1 MAARRNSLNAIR
13 PLTTEKRNHFDIYT
27 LIFFVIMTLY
37 GYYIVNVGA
46 NENYNRIIG
55 WMGIATLVWCAVSM
69 KVITKTFMSLP
80 FMFEAAF
87 YILTLGQSGVIAF
100 KGNIDDLL
108 NLYYF
113 DSPTNVNRAYI
124 FSILCLIA
132 LNFGIVFAHNNTY
145 RFNFKLKSDYKPSVD
160 YTKAMKTVGII
171 MAVVSFVPYVIMW
184 YHIVSTY
191 SYSGYTNAFISIS
204 GSTSWSK
211 IPTLIGEY
219 FPIALY
225 MLLAAY
231 KDEKQKRN
239 IVIALIVANAIL
251 NLSVGN
257 RSEPISDIMVVL
269 WFVRNQ
275 AVTPAQKRRTT
286 IYMLIGALI
295 FLLIVPVIG
304 ETRNEGTL
312 SVGTVI
318 NSFTSEGAF
327 ASSIEDTI
335 VGMGWSAFPAVKTM
349 QIIPNKIGFHHGESY
364 FFALLSVF
372 PNIFGGT
379 HISVK
384 YAGLPKWLQ
393 ETLRLPYG
401 PGFSA
406 PAEAFY
412 NFGWYGMFVM
422 PIIGYFAYKLLSDD
436 KKRNNALHL
445 FVMIASFTVL
455 FSFPRREM
463 LTFVRTCTYQVGL
476 SYLAVRIFYRIQRG
490 RG

>member
-1 MAARRNSLNAIR
+1 MA
-13 PLTTEKRNHFDIYT
+13 
-27 LIFFVIMTLY
+27 LY

-46 NENYNRIIG
+46 NDSYNRIVG
-55 WMGIATLVWCAVSM
+55 WMGIASLVWCAISM
-69 KVITKTFMSLP
+69 KVITKTFFSLL

-87 YILTLGQSGVIAF
+87 YVLTLGQSGVIAI

-132 LNFGIVFAHNNTY
+132 LNFGIIFAHNNSY
-145 RFNFKLKSDYKPSVD
+145 RFSFKSIYDYNKPEFD
-160 YTKAMKTVGII
+160 YTRAMKTVGII
-171 MAVVSFVPYVIMW
+171 LAAVSCIPYAIMW
-184 YHIVSTY
+184 YNIVSTY
-191 SYSGYTNAFISIS
+191 SHSGYTEAFIGIT

-231 KDEKQKRN
+231 KDEKQRRN
-239 IVIALIVANAIL
+239 IIIIFIIANAVL

-269 WFVRNQ
+269 WFIRNQ
-275 AVTPAQKRRTT
+275 AITPTQKRRTT
-286 IYMLIGALI
+286 IYIIVGALL

-312 SVGTVI
+312 NVENI
-318 NSFTSEGAF
+318 ILSFTGEGAF

-335 VGMGWSAFPAVKTM
+335 VGMGWSAFPAIKTM
-349 QIIPNKIGFHHGESY
+349 QIIPNKMNFQQGESY

-393 ETLRLPYG
+393 ETLKLSYG

-412 NFGWYGMFVM
+412 NFGWYGIFVM
-422 PIIGYFAYKLLSDD
+422 PIIGYLAYKLLSDD
-436 KKRNNALHL
+436 RKTKNALRL
-445 FVMIASFTVL
+445 FVMIATFTVL

-476 SYLAVRIFYRIQRG
+476 PYLVVRIFYRVQRG
-490 RG
+490 RD